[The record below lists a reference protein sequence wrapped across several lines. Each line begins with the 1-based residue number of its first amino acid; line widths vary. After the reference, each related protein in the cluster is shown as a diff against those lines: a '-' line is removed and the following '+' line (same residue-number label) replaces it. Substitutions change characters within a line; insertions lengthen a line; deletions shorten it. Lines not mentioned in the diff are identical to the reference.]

1 MEYYYYCGMSYNS
14 EEALAQAV
22 ENMRNKLENNP
33 TEYVTV
39 EVVTPT
45 ENGGWLMS
53 GTYLSDYGINNLD
66 ENLHYSLSSRL
77 TGENHLGLTKEEV
90 EAKVLELRKLWA
102 KNLNVHVVEAT
113 RVFAPTN
120 IDMSV
125 YING

>member
-1 MEYYYYCGMSYNS
+1 METYYYCGMSYDS

-22 ENMRNKLENNP
+22 ENMRDKLENKP

-45 ENGGWLMS
+45 ENGGWVMS

-66 ENLHYSLSSRL
+66 ENLHYSLSSRV
-77 TGENHLGLTKEEV
+77 TGDNYLGITKAEV
-90 EAKVLELRKLWA
+90 EDKILELRKIWA
-102 KNLNVHVVEAT
+102 KNINVNVVEAT
-113 RVFAPTN
+113 RIFSPTN
-120 IDMSV
+120 VDMSV